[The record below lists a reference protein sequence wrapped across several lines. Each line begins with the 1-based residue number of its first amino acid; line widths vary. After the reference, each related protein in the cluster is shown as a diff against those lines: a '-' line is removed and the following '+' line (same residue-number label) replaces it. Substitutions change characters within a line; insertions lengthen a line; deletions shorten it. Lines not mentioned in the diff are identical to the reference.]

1 MHRSHLRF
9 LVVSML
15 AVLALVVAACGG
27 DDNDSGSSSGGSSTT
42 AKKSDASATAGT
54 DNTKAAEV
62 QGKKGGTVN
71 MLAGSDVD
79 FLDPGRS
86 YFTQGYMVIYPTQR
100 TLYSFKPQDSA
111 KPVPDLAESEPEI
124 SADKKTITVKIRKGV
139 KFSPPVD
146 REVTSKDVKY
156 AFERF
161 FSENVGGQYSDFFK
175 PIEGTPSAPTKG
187 VKPISGI
194 ETPDDNTIVFHL
206 KEPAAVGV
214 AAALVMPISAPVPE
228 DYAKKFDAKNP
239 STYNTHLVAT
249 GPYMVKNDTAGNTV
263 GYKAGKSIELVRN
276 PNWDGS
282 TDYRPAYLDGV
293 NIRTNASDANVA
305 SKQVLDG
312 TSMLFDANPPANIV
326 KEVATKIKDQYTQI
340 PSGGYRYFPIN
351 TTIKPFDN
359 VDVRRAVAA
368 GFDRNAARLARG
380 GKFTADLPTHFL
392 PPEFP
397 GFEQAGGY
405 EGPGYD
411 FLSTKNEK
419 GDPALAASYMK
430 KAGFPSGKY
439 TGSEEFLMVSANV
452 DPNKAQAEVA
462 KAQFEKLGFKIRL
475 RLVPQDAVY
484 NDWCQVPAKKVAV
497 CGGAGWFKDFADPQ
511 SMLQPVFAGF
521 TIPKNKNALNNNMAQ
536 LRDPKVDAAMKA
548 AALLDGDERLQAWAD
563 IDKMITNDVPAIPF
577 VWDKTTL
584 IRSKNVNAVAN
595 GYYTAWDFAWTSL
608 K

>member
-27 DDNDSGSSSGGSSTT
+27 DDNDTSSSSGGSSTT
-42 AKKSDASATAGT
+42 STKSASADVGT

-62 QGKKGGTVN
+62 EGKKGGTVN

-79 FLDPGRS
+79 FLDPGRT
-86 YFTQGYMVIYPTQR
+86 YFTQGYMVVYPTQR

-111 KPVPDLAESEPEI
+111 KPVPDLAESDPEI
-124 SADKKTITVKIRKGV
+124 SEDKKTITVKIRKGV
-139 KFSPPVD
+139 KFSPPVN

-156 AFERF
+156 AISRF
-161 FSENVGGQYSDFFK
+161 FSENVGGQYPAFFAS
-175 PIEGTPSAPTKG
+175 IEGAPSSPSKG
-187 VKPISGI
+187 VKLLSGI
-194 ETPDDNTIVFHL
+194 ETPDDNTLILHL
-206 KEPAAVGV
+206 KTAEAVGV
-214 AAALVMPISAPVPE
+214 AAALVMPITAPVPE
-228 DYAKKFDAKNP
+228 EYAEKFDAKNP
-239 STYNTHLVAT
+239 STYNTHVVAT
-249 GPYMVKNDTAGNTV
+249 GPYMVKNDAKGNTV

-276 PNWDGS
+276 PNWDAS

-293 NIRTNASDANVA
+293 SIRTNASDANVA

-359 VDVRRAVAA
+359 INVRRAVFA
-368 GFDRNAARLARG
+368 GFDRDAARLARG
-380 GKFTADLPTHFL
+380 GKFTADIPTHFL
-392 PPEFP
+392 PPGFP

-405 EGPGYD
+405 EGPGFD

-430 KAGFPSGKY
+430 KAGYPSGKY

-484 NDWCQVPAKKVAV
+484 NDWCQVPSKKVAV

-521 TIPKNKNALNNNMAQ
+521 TIPKNPDALNNNMAQ
-536 LRDPKVDAAMKA
+536 LNDPKIDAAMKA
-548 AALLDGDERLQAWAD
+548 AALLDGEERLQAWAD
-563 IDKMITNDVPAIPF
+563 IDKMITGSAAALPF

-595 GYYTAWDFAWTSL
+595 GYYTAWDFSWTSL